1 MHKRGVL
8 SILFGLF
15 LLFLPSTLAQITVSG
30 PEQTLVNFGD
40 AITLTGSIVQATDM
54 NGFLKFELSCGETD
68 LLATKSL
75 NLRTN
80 TVKEFTE
87 TLTIPQTLTGSCT
100 VHTFF
105 EENGNTVDEAQSN
118 IFTVSNALNAPI
130 IMNKESVQLGDSVS
144 LSGTITKM
152 NGDVIE
158 GIGKIA
164 FKQGKNVVVQDT
176 VRITKGKFS
185 YTYET
190 EDNPSGTYE
199 VQVEVTDVN
208 NNKQIVAF
216 PNFVI
221 LGNVGLTITL
231 NKNEFLPGEKVK
243 IDGTARTGDSRITKG
258 TAYITL
264 DGQREE
270 TTILL
275 GLLKHTI
282 NLPTNIKTGE
292 HTITVDVEDTH
303 GNKETQQFIIFITA
317 VPTRLEVL
325 TNQEVFMP
333 EQQVALT
340 PALYDQGNDVI
351 ATAIEINVL
360 DAERDIVFTD
370 TLQSTE
376 KTLFT
381 LPRSAAPGFWKVKAS
396 AMDVETFISFQVQE
410 FKVLEITQQDSLIFF
425 SNTGNVPIKEM
436 LTLTITDGI
445 DKTRTKDK
453 KVSLAVGESKNYDI
467 AYLVGKGTYTVQ
479 VGDKTFENVIVEKR
493 KWNFLPLIA
502 IILGV
507 IIIYFLIKLFVN
519 RKPLRH
525 KIHTD
530 QQKHHLQPHHPQKVQ
545 EQQPIVRQR
554 SQEWYEEK
562 LKRDLAERMEAQK
575 KKVTFSFKKRKDEYV
590 ASLKN
595 KKKSADMSRPWVRKP
610 IKEAEAEPEVF
621 TNSQEFSD
629 PWKTTEEPPKK
640 EKKEEKGSSLMGMFD

>member
-15 LLFLPSTLAQITVSG
+15 ILFLPSALAQVTVSG

-40 AITLTGSIVQATDM
+40 AITLTGSILQSTDM
-54 NGFLKFELSCGETD
+54 NGFLKFELNCGETD

-75 NLRTN
+75 SLRTN
-80 TVKEFTE
+80 TAKEFTE

-105 EENGNTVDEAQSN
+105 EENGNTVDETESST
-118 IFTVSNALNAPI
+118 FTVSDALNAPI

-152 NGDVIE
+152 NGETIE

-164 FKQGKNVVVQDT
+164 FKQGKNVVIQDT
-176 VRITKGKFS
+176 VKITKGKFS

-190 EDNPSGTYE
+190 EDNPAGTYE

-208 NNKQIVAF
+208 NNKQIVTF

-231 NKNEFLPGEKVK
+231 NKNEFLPGDKVK

-270 TTILL
+270 TTIIL
-275 GLLKHTI
+275 GLLKHTLT
-282 NLPTNIKTGE
+282 LPIDIKTGE
-292 HTITVDVEDTH
+292 HTLTINVEDVH
-303 GNKETQQFIIFITA
+303 GNKETQQFAITILA

-325 TNQEVFMP
+325 TNQESFMP

-340 PALYDQGNDVI
+340 PTLYDQGNDVI
-351 ATAIEINVL
+351 ATAIEVNVF

-370 TLQSTE
+370 TIQSTE
-376 KTLFT
+376 QTLFT
-381 LPRSAAPGFWKVKAS
+381 LPRSAAPGFWKIKAS
-396 AMDVETFISFQVQE
+396 AMDVETLISFQVQE
-410 FKVLEITQQDSLIFF
+410 FKVLEITQQESTLYF
-425 SNTGNVPIKEM
+425 SNTGNVPIKEV

-467 AYLVGKGTYTVQ
+467 AYLVGKGIYTVQ
-479 VGDKTFENVIVEKR
+479 VGDQTFENITVEKR

-507 IIIYFLIKLFVN
+507 IIIYFLIKLVVN

-525 KIHTD
+525 KIHHD
-530 QQKHHLQPHHPQKVQ
+530 QQKHHLQPHHPQKMQ

-610 IKEAEAEPEVF
+610 IKQAEAEPEVF